1 VPVFFIYM
9 DKKQKL
15 EILKLMHRAMDSY
28 VEENKHLY
36 SPLEQQ
42 EQLAIVT
49 MFVAGYLPQYL
60 EKEL

>member
-1 VPVFFIYM
+1 M
-9 DKKQKL
+9 DKENKIEL
-15 EILKLMHRAMDSY
+15 LKLMHRAMDSY